1 MSDAESDFRALG
13 DVDRQ
18 SRPTKPATFRDR
30 SFTAAK
36 FSRSWRRVTLSLT
49 KCTARLS
56 KFSIPHLI
64 RLQPGSLGY
73 SLAQSQDPAELVL
86 VVCTI
91 MHVILLSPSERAS
104 PCGLR

>member
-49 KCTARLS
+49 KCTLIVFL
-56 KFSIPHLI
+56 FSI
-64 RLQPGSLGY
+64 SLGY
-73 SLAQSQDPAELVL
+73 SLA
-86 VVCTI
+86 
-91 MHVILLSPSERAS
+91 H
-104 PCGLR
+104 

>member
-1 MSDAESDFRALG
+1 MSDAESDFRAL

-49 KCTARLS
+49 KCTSSRQ
-56 KFSIPHLI
+56 FSIPHLI